1 MLRWYKPVPLS
12 KLRTKDVPDLPGV
25 YVLLR
30 DPGDLSS
37 VLKIGPTRSLRA
49 MFERE
54 LAIPDKGRGLHP
66 AAMMFCETWSD
77 AEEAQR
83 LIFAYR
89 RKHGRPPVM
98 NSQW

>member
-1 MLRWYKPVPLS
+1 MLRWYKPVHLS
-12 KLRTKDVPDLPGV
+12 KLRVKDVPDLPGV

-30 DPGDLSS
+30 DPDDISS

-66 AAMMFCETWSD
+66 SAMMFAETWAD

-83 LIFAYR
+83 LIVAYK
-89 RKHGRPPVM
+89 RKHGRPPPM
-98 NSQW
+98 NSQY

>member
-1 MLRWYKPVPLS
+1 MLRWYKPLPFS
-12 KLRTKDVPDLPGV
+12 KLRVKDVPDLPGV

-30 DPGDLSS
+30 DPDDISS
-37 VLKIGPTRSLRA
+37 VLKIGPARSLRA
-49 MFERE
+49 MYERE

-66 AAMMFCETWSD
+66 QAMMFAETWAD

-83 LIFAYR
+83 LIVAYK
-89 RKHGRPPVM
+89 RKHGRAPVM

>member
-1 MLRWYKPVPLS
+1 MLRWYKPVHLS
-12 KLRTKDVPDLPGV
+12 KLRVKDVPDLPGV

-30 DPGDLSS
+30 DPDDLSS
-37 VLKIGPTRSLRA
+37 VLKIGPARSLRA

-66 AAMMFCETWSD
+66 KAMMFAETWAD

-83 LIFAYR
+83 LIVAYK

-98 NSQW
+98 NSPY